1 MYGPYDMPIE
11 QINTS
16 TGTVTYLHHDQA
28 GTTRLLTGSTGTVTG
43 KCTYGA
49 YGTPTCEGT
58 TTTPLGY
65 DGQYTS
71 SDTGLIY
78 MRARV
83 YDPATAQFLTRDPL
97 AALTRE
103 PYSYAGDNPLT
114 YKDRSG
120 LGIEEVLEGGSGI
133 PCPWCEASEA
143 TAEALEGAYHAV
155 KHGAEKVWS
164 AANENEVESDEGEAF
179 LKQRQAEAEDA
190 CEPTPPGYDPETW
203 TKGPASR
210 AKEPNENYYDPEGGE
225 WHYHAP
231 DQHHDMPHW
240 DYKRLPGKLAP
251 WEEIPIE

>member
-1 MYGPYDMPIE
+1 MYGPSDLPIE
-11 QINTS
+11 QINNT
-16 TGTVTYLHHDQA
+16 TGSATYLHHDQA
-28 GTTRLLTGSTGTVTG
+28 GSTRLLTGSSG
-43 KCTYGA
+43 KTEGSYSYSA
-49 YGTPTCEGT
+49 YGTPEHTGT
-58 TTTPLGY
+58 ATTPLGY

-103 PYSYAGDNPLT
+103 PYVYGGDNPLT

-120 LGIEEVLEGGSGI
+120 LGIEEVLEGPSGI

-164 AANENEVESDEGEAF
+164 AANENEVESDEGEAL

-190 CEPTPPGYDPETW
+190 CEPTPPGYDPET
-203 TKGPASR
+203 
-210 AKEPNENYYDPEGGE
+210 
-225 WHYHAP
+225 
-231 DQHHDMPHW
+231 
-240 DYKRLPGKLAP
+240 
-251 WEEIPIE
+251 